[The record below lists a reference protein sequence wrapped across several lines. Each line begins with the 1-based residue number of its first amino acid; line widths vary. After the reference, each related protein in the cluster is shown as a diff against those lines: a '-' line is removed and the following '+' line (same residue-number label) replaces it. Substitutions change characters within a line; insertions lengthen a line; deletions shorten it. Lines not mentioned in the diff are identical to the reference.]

1 MKETKKNIKKIA
13 QRVSDSNFRGRFFL
27 VSPPRLISHFHHG
40 SKDTVVFFAH
50 SQNLQLRRYMFFT
63 LPLRGNF
70 SSIHFG
76 RIHRSVWNVHI
87 VVDIVPFSYRAH
99 TSRLNENNFVATSST
114 HQSYARIVRFDWNL
128 LLWTD
133 VCVEAVEL

>member
-1 MKETKKNIKKIA
+1 
-13 QRVSDSNFRGRFFL
+13 
-27 VSPPRLISHFHHG
+27 
-40 SKDTVVFFAH
+40 
-50 SQNLQLRRYMFFT
+50 MFFT